1 MSEVTVKVTGFK
13 AVIVILA
20 LVGFVGFRFVSAKSS
35 IETDAAQ
42 ELKMWLQAE
51 YTSRYLADDPEPD
64 EETAAEILA
73 LTDIQF
79 SEITGRGALDD
90 MVVRVRIRV
99 DGSAPQYG
107 NEIRYFRMDYSVVL
121 GWSYQHEVSK
131 WSYYLN
137 FF

>member
-1 MSEVTVKVTGFK
+1 MSEITFKVTGFK
-13 AVIVILA
+13 AVLLL
-20 LVGFVGFRFVSAKSS
+20 LVLIGFFGFRFLSARSS
-35 IETDAAQ
+35 IETDAAE
-42 ELKMWLQAE
+42 ELVTWLRAE
-51 YTSRYLADDPEPD
+51 YTSRYLADLPEPD

-73 LTDIQF
+73 LTDIEF